1 MAEIPVQRIDKS
13 GKYAVYLWETITA
26 GDTCEPLPVHDFDD
40 LTIYVTGTFDS
51 NTISLQGCA
60 TKTGT
65 YVALRDVLTAAAIAI
80 DAAGA
85 GLVAE
90 GALFVKPVNTSGTT
104 IDIDVYLVAK

>member
-26 GDTCEPLPVHDFDD
+26 GDTCEALPVHDFDD
-40 LTIYVTGTFDS
+40 ITIYVTGTFDS
-51 NTISLQGCA
+51 NTISLTGSA

-65 YVALRDVLTAAAIAI
+65 YAALRDVLTAAAIGI
-80 DAAGA
+80 TEAGT

-90 GALFVKPVNTSGTT
+90 GALFVKPANTGGTT